1 METRI
6 GKLYECRR
14 RAYHTNMVVYKR
26 NKADE
31 IYYVYV
37 VHNILYIIYKKK
49 RFRAHV
55 RCFEENLSF
64 IDTYQLHSIYFE

>member
-6 GKLYECRR
+6 EKLYECRR

-31 IYYVYV
+31 IYYVVYS
-37 VHNILYIIYKKK
+37 ILYII
-49 RFRAHV
+49 
-55 RCFEENLSF
+55 
-64 IDTYQLHSIYFE
+64 